1 MNDKIAYQQEFA
13 KKYLIP
19 FYGVTINA
27 NILKDPARIFWQLPS
42 DSIQPVWV
50 LPLGAFQT
58 SKEVSD
64 CLSEFEF
71 IEGRVNDG
79 TAEGRTYWT
88 SPIGVILLQKK
99 DDPDLREE
107 DLRQTQ
113 QFDGWKSP
121 KLEWLIDVLEREV
134 FLQYAPSDSIERIK
148 SYTDAAV
155 EARRLQ
161 AIAEEESRRLE
172 EVAREEARL
181 EKRKKLLTD
190 VGSPI
195 TDETLALAKEVMGFD
210 VYYDYSDDHR
220 YCISYRAYERDLRA
234 KLKALGMEAM
244 LDNYIRSVVNRTA

>member
-19 FYGVTINA
+19 FYGIAINA

-42 DSIQPVWV
+42 DRLQPVWV

-88 SPIGVILLQKK
+88 SPIGLILLEKK
-99 DDPDLREE
+99 EDPDLREG
-107 DLRQTQ
+107 DLRRTAE
-113 QFDGWKSP
+113 FDGWMFP

-161 AIAEEESRRLE
+161 AIAEEE
-172 EVAREEARL
+172 ARL
-181 EKRKKLLTD
+181 ERQKKLLTD
-190 VGSPI
+190 IGSPV
-195 TDETLALAKEVMGFD
+195 TDETMALAKEVMSFD

-220 YCISYRAYERDLRA
+220 FCISYRAYERELRQR
-234 KLKALGMEAM
+234 LKDAEIGSI
-244 LDNYIRSVVNRTA
+244 LDNYISSVVNRKKEL